1 MSRHSLAREG
11 RISVAI
17 ELTKTGSPVSM
28 IEQGVRRPAPMA
40 CKTVLMT
47 GSIELSSSSMHYV
60 LHCLSYC
67 SLTLFVG
74 TVHGHFTHEFSKQK
88 KIQQKNDPSDLGC
101 HSVSSIES
109 YA

>member
-17 ELTKTGSPVSM
+17 ELTKTGSPVAM
-28 IEQGVRRPAPMA
+28 IEQGVRRPTPMA

-47 GSIELSSSSMHYV
+47 GSIELSSSSVHCV

-74 TVHGHFTHEFSKQK
+74 TVHGHFNMSFPNK
-88 KIQQKNDPSDLGC
+88 KNSTKK
-101 HSVSSIES
+101 
-109 YA
+109 